1 MTRSNHSLAAGLS
14 PLRRFPGMVTANRRL
29 RGAGI
34 ALTLSLLAGCA
45 VGPDY
50 RAPDMY
56 LPVSWAH
63 AGKEHSRDLP
73 KLEEWWTALGDPV
86 LNDLVDEAVAS
97 NLDVAAA
104 KARIREARATY
115 RQSTGAL
122 FPSLDGSASGT
133 RSKTSAGR
141 ADAGKGTLGNQFA
154 AGFDASWELDVFGA
168 NRRAREAARYSADA
182 AEDDLADTLVT
193 LIGDVTT
200 NYIEARGYQARIA
213 LARRTAAS
221 QNETADLTRKQF
233 EAGGTSGVDVAN
245 ATGQAAS
252 TEATIPTLQI
262 SYAAAVHRLGV
273 LLGREP
279 EAVAARMKKPR
290 RIPRPRGPLPA
301 GIPADVLVSR
311 PDVRLAERRLAQ
323 YTARVGAAEAARYPA
338 ISLTGAIGTSASE
351 IGDLAQNSTISWSF
365 GPSLS
370 VPIFNAGKLKA
381 AVEVAEAQRDQYFVA
396 YHAAVLT
403 ALEDVENALVSMRQQ
418 RIRVG
423 KLSKSV
429 ENYRRAAT
437 LSRSLYQTGSSSFL
451 DVLTAD
457 RSLYSAEDSMI
468 ASQVLIATAYVSL
481 NKALGGGWNGVI
493 DASKKIVEDT
503 NTGPHLAKAE

>member
-1 MTRSNHSLAAGLS
+1 MTRLTNSHVVGQSSSCRFPVKLAA
-14 PLRRFPGMVTANRRL
+14 NRGV

-34 ALTLSLLAGCA
+34 ALALSVLAGCA

-50 RAPDMY
+50 RAPDML
-56 LPVSWAH
+56 LPTKWAH

-73 KLEEWWTALGDPV
+73 KLEAWWTALGDPI

-104 KARIREARATY
+104 KARIREARASY

-122 FPSLDGSASGT
+122 FPSLNGSASGK
-133 RSKTSAGR
+133 RSKSSAGS
-141 ADAGKGTLGNQFA
+141 ADAGPGVVGNQFA
-154 AGFDASWELDVFGA
+154 SGFDASWELDIFGA

-182 AEDDLADTLVT
+182 AEDDLEDTLVT
-193 LIGDVTT
+193 LIGDVAT

-213 LARRTAAS
+213 LASRTAAS

-245 ATGQAAS
+245 ATGQASS
-252 TEATIPTLQI
+252 TEASIPTLRI
-262 SYAAAVHRLGV
+262 SYAAAVHRLSV

-279 EAVAARMKKPR
+279 DAVASRMKKPR
-290 RIPRPRGPLPA
+290 RIPHPKAPLPA
-301 GIPADVLVSR
+301 GIPADVLIAR

-338 ISLTGAIGTSASE
+338 ISLTGAIGTSARE
-351 IGDLAQNSTISWSF
+351 IGDLGRNSTISWSF

-429 ENYRRAAT
+429 ANYRRAVK

-451 DVLTAD
+451 DVLTAE
-457 RSLYSAEDSMI
+457 RSLYSAEDAMI
-468 ASQVLIATAYVSL
+468 ASQVQIATAYVSL
-481 NKALGGGWNGVI
+481 NKALGGGWNGTL

-503 NTGPHLAKAE
+503 NTGPHLAKAK